1 MKIGI
6 ITYHRAHNYG
16 AVLQCY
22 ALSTKLTL
30 CGHTVDVIDYYP
42 NYFKEQYAIFSIKKF
57 RKMSLRSKISYLW
70 LFIMTYSTRNKRKKL
85 FNAFIDKLPL
95 TRKQY
100 NEQDCMFENYDAIFF
115 GSDQIW
121 NPTLTFGEDKI
132 FSGNFDKNGAKFI
145 AYAASTS
152 PQILN
157 KKYERYF
164 SGIIERY
171 NSISVR
177 EESLANYL
185 NNIKP
190 ETALV
195 VLDPVL
201 LLNEKKWSEIAIEPR
216 EKNYLLIYTVP
227 QSEKVWELA
236 RMIAKEKQLKI
247 IEVRPNVKVNRKKN
261 VLQSVSPEEFL
272 GYFKYASYIVTT
284 SFHGTAFSVKFR
296 KQFSTLKFGT
306 HVDDRAFNLL
316 SSIGLE
322 ERMIPIEKL
331 HVPNNSIDYS
341 QIEYKLN
348 SHIEASIKF
357 IESKI

>member
-22 ALSTKLTL
+22 ALSTTLTL
-30 CGHTVDVIDYYP
+30 LGHTVDVIDYYP
-42 NYFKEQYAIFSIKKF
+42 DYFKEQYATFSIKKF
-57 RKMSLRSKISYLW
+57 WRMSLKSKISYLR
-70 LFIMTYSTRNKRKKL
+70 LFIMTYRIRSKRKEL
-85 FNAFIDKLPL
+85 FNAFINKLPL
-95 TRKQY
+95 TKKQY
-100 NEQDCMFENYDAIFF
+100 NEQDCMFEKYDAVFF

-121 NPTLTFGEDKI
+121 NPTLTFGEDNV

-152 PQILN
+152 PKILN
-157 KKYERYF
+157 KEYEGYF
-164 SGIIERY
+164 RGIIERY
-171 NSISVR
+171 NAISSR

-185 NNIKP
+185 NNIKFG
-190 ETALV
+190 TARV

-201 LLNEKKWSEIAIEPR
+201 LLNENQWSEIAIEPK

-236 RMIAKEKQLKI
+236 RMIAKEKQLEI
-247 IEVRPNVKVNRKKN
+247 IEVRPNVKVNNKKN
-261 VLQSVSPEEFL
+261 VLQTVSPEEFL

-284 SFHGTAFSVKFR
+284 SFHGTAFSVKFK

-322 ERMIPIEKL
+322 GRMIPVEKL
-331 HVPNNSIDYS
+331 YVPNDCIDYS
-341 QIEYKLN
+341 LVEEILN

-357 IESKI
+357 IESKL